1 MRQIVLFVS
10 LFAFLAAPAARA
22 WAGQLNR
29 DAASAPVPADPGE
42 APQATA
48 IDPDALP
55 VNLDRIQ
62 RRLSR
67 PPAIRP
73 ESGRLVFRTTV
84 FGRNPTIDEILGPDW
99 RKGPTP
105 AGAMTH
111 QEFLNVVTPKD
122 VQGYAA
128 YDNKQAMVIAATSF
142 ALQWALKQAVK
153 KLDDAKT
160 ARQKEAAQKEVDEA
174 LADLRKAR
182 REAGLP
188 DR

>member
-1 MRQIVLFVS
+1 MRHLATVLFLLAV
-10 LFAFLAAPAARA
+10 LAAPASSA
-22 WAGQLNR
+22 WARQL
-29 DAASAPVPADPGE
+29 DGESAPQPGE
-42 APQATA
+42 PAATA
-48 IDPDALP
+48 PATGIDPDALP
-55 VNLDRIQ
+55 VNIDRIQ

-73 ESGRLVFRTTV
+73 ESGRTVFRTTV

-105 AGAMTH
+105 LGGMSH

-122 VQGYAA
+122 VQGYAP

-174 LADLRKAR
+174 LADLRRAR